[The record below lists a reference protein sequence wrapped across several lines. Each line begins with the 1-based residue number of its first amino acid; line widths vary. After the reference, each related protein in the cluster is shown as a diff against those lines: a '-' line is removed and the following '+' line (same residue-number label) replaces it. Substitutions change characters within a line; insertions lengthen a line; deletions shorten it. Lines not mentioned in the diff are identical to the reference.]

1 MYWTPEEE
9 NDLQYAL
16 SRFPDLDAT
25 NLARQL
31 VEEGTFKGRS
41 MNAIRFKLEALKKNP
56 QPILQ
61 RDGVQVREVSDDERA
76 ISVTSETVRTL
87 EQLIQAARIDTE
99 EWEVTNWKPNKWDQA
114 QKQADGS
121 IKVVE
126 LWQVSA
132 TLKRKNAEKQLLS
145 VKEDILAE
153 IAKRAPKNK
162 AIVRKPFKEQPY
174 LLEVSP
180 FDLHIGKLAWG
191 QETGE
196 DYDSEIAIKRLEHAI
211 DDLTQRA
218 SGYPVGRVLFV
229 IGQDLLH
236 TDGLLQT
243 TANGTRQDFD
253 SRHQRMFGLAWR
265 AMQRAIDR
273 LREVAPVTVKVVP
286 GNHDQDSSFK
296 VGEVLSAWYRNTP
309 DVEIDNAPTLRKYY
323 RFGTTL
329 LGFTH
334 GCYEKHDK
342 LPLVMASEAKEEW
355 SATNFHEWHIGH
367 YHIKRETR
375 YTAGDTHNGV
385 GVTILP
391 SLSGTDAWHSQMGY
405 VKGPK
410 AAQAFVF
417 SPTHGEVARFTS
429 NYIE

>member
-1 MYWTPEEE
+1 MVWSKDEQSELLYCVSKYPELTSAE
-9 NDLQYAL
+9 
-16 SRFPDLDAT
+16 
-25 NLARQL
+25 LARQL
-31 VEEGTFKGRS
+31 VEEGTFKGRTA
-41 MNAIRFKLEALKKNP
+41 NAIRFKIEDLKRFP
-56 QPILQ
+56 VPVDSITEQ
-61 RDGVQVREVSDDERA
+61 GTADEKA
-76 ISVTSETVRTL
+76 ITVNSETVRTL
-87 EQLIQAARIDTE
+87 EELLSAAKVDLD
-99 EWEVTNWKPNKWDQA
+99 EWEVKDWTANKWDNA
-114 QKQADGS
+114 QKQADGTV
-121 IKVVE
+121 KVIT
-126 LWQVSA
+126 LWQVKA
-132 TLKRKNAEKQLLS
+132 YLKRRVDEIRLRETRDA
-145 VKEDILAE
+145 ILKE
-153 IAKRAPKNK
+153 IAEHAPKYK
-162 AIVRKPFKEQPY
+162 PVVRKAEGEY

-191 QETGE
+191 AETGE
-196 DYDSEIAIKRLEHAI
+196 DYDSKIATDRLEAAI
-211 DDLTQRA
+211 EQILSLTKNF
-218 SGYPVGRVLFV
+218 PIKEVLFV

-265 AMQRAIDR
+265 AMQAAIDR
-273 LREVAPVTVKVVP
+273 LRLIAPVAVKVIP
-286 GNHDQDSSFK
+286 GNHDQDSAFK
-296 VGEVLSAWYRNTP
+296 IGEVLWALYSKDEQVT
-309 DVEIDNAPTLRKYY
+309 IDNAPTLRKYH
-323 RFGTTL
+323 RFGNTL

-342 LPLVMASEAKEEW
+342 LPLIMATEAKEEW
-355 SATNFHEWHIGH
+355 SETNFHEWHVGH

-417 SPTHGEVARFTS
+417 CPKYGEVARITA
-429 NYIE
+429 NYLD